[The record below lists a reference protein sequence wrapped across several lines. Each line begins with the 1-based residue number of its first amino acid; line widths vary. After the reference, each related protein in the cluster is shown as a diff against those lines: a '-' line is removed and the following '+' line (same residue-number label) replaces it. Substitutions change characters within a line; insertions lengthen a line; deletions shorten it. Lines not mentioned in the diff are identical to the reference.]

1 MVARESLE
9 QFRLANAELS
19 RLVQAELEAFFRSL
33 NLSNPAAVRD
43 ALLEFLPVLTAQYG
57 DVAATLAADWYD
69 ETRAASGATGRFRAV
84 TAPGVST
91 EAVEAK
97 VRYLAGHLWT
107 PDPVG
112 MLGGLLTA
120 ADKYVKQPGRDTMAS
135 NARREGA
142 RFARVPTGKKTCSF
156 CLILASRDAVYA
168 TKQAAG
174 DRRNTGKGDSFHGK
188 CDCQVV
194 RIGKES
200 DYPKGY
206 LPDNY
211 FDMYDAATKDNS
223 PEVRAFL
230 ASLDPGDKNKQ
241 IKAAAFSLR
250 RNFPDAIKDS
260 VHTH

>member
-1 MVARESLE
+1 MVERADIER
-9 QFRLANAELS
+9 FRLANSELS
-19 RLVQAELEAFFRSL
+19 KGVQAALEDFFLSLDLSKPEL
-33 NLSNPAAVRD
+33 VRD
-43 ALLEFLPVLTAQYG
+43 ALLEFMPILTDQYG
-57 DVAATLAADWYD
+57 SVAATMAADWYD
-69 ETRAASGATGRFRAV
+69 ELRAGSRASGRFRALA
-84 TAPGVST
+84 APSVPT
-91 EAVEAK
+91 EAVEEK
-97 VRYLAGHLWT
+97 VRYLASHLWT
-107 PDPVG
+107 PDPAG
-112 MLGGLLTA
+112 MLGALLTA

-156 CLILASRDAVYA
+156 CLILASRDAVYS

-200 DYPKGY
+200 DYPKDY

-211 FDMYDAATKDNS
+211 FDMYSAATKDNS

-230 ASLDPGDKNKQ
+230 ASLEPDDKNKQ